1 MCKSS
6 EISSLLSKSENPD
19 DLLLAELLDNYL
31 TSLDSPDPISLVA
44 LQEQYPHLSD
54 QLASFGED
62 VEAIHRATKKLSSG
76 GSDALPTSFGIPK
89 QIGDFSISREIGRGG
104 MGIVYEAYQA
114 SLDRTVAIKIL
125 PSAAVWDHKQ
135 VTRFQNEA
143 RAAAQLHH
151 PHIVPVFSVG
161 EEEGL
166 HYYVMQ
172 FISGQS
178 LDKAIA
184 AVGEKLAAP
193 AAGDAVTLCK
203 ADVKPVITALDV
215 SDSHVS
221 TVSKQVSSA
230 ASRARFS
237 EAGNDLEFF
246 HAATRLGIE
255 AATALQYSH
264 DCGIIHR
271 DVKPSNLLIDEKGKL
286 WVADFGLARIG
297 WSSTVTMTGDVI
309 GTLRYLSPEQ
319 AAGKHAEVDARSDVY
334 GLGAT
339 LYELLTGQPPFQGDD
354 RQALLSKISTA
365 EPVHPRVINPSIPR
379 DLETVVLHSLAKER
393 EHRYESAQAFADDLG
408 RFLEG
413 VTPLARRPTILDRGQ
428 KFLFRH
434 RAAALVSFAAMLV
447 LTVIFG
453 GGVVMLARETAAK
466 NKALALSDQ
475 NLQRAEANLLQAR
488 EVVDKFG
495 IQLSE
500 LLQAIPGAE
509 KLRQELL
516 VETVNYY
523 HDLANQAK
531 DDPSMRSQVVDAHLK
546 VAGVTAAIG
555 ANNEAVHSY
564 QRGIELLNEQ
574 VALSP
579 DDRELKKRLGIVHNN
594 LALVMASSRIV
605 EEAREE
611 CVRAITIFDELLSQ
625 SPKDVEVMTQLA
637 EIQGNLS
644 TIESRLGNVAPARE
658 AIEQAIAT
666 VTKIYGANPED
677 IVVAHRL
684 AVLTNNL
691 SVMQR
696 QGSVTEAEQ
705 TARRAVELLQ
715 RGAEQQGT
723 SPELRADQALAYAN
737 LAAIQLR
744 RDKISDAFESF
755 DAAIGIQQ
763 VIVQQSPDVVRY
775 RLELISSLNGLALL
789 ENQRKEFPAAQKAFE
804 RADALYSQLVADY
817 PNEIAYASGWAAL
830 LNNAALVIT
839 QSGDFEKANL
849 VFRNAEFVQ
858 ERVVAFLPE
867 SRAAK
872 ATLSQIYVNHVRS
885 LREEADWGEAI
896 AVTKKR
902 GQLWAGNGQQLAG
915 VALQLF
921 ELSTAAPDAF
931 QEKLRKVTVDTL
943 HEAIDSGYI
952 PARGTEKE
960 LQLAE
965 VLYWQEAE
973 TLKQRWSP

>member
-1 MCKSS
+1 VRKSS
-6 EISSLLSKSENPD
+6 EIPESFSESENPD

-31 TSLDSPDPISLVA
+31 TSLDSPDPISLA
-44 LQEQYPHLSD
+44 TLQEQYPHLSD
-54 QLASFGED
+54 QLACFGED
-62 VEAIHRATKKLSSG
+62 VEAIHRATKQISSG
-76 GSDALPTSFGIPK
+76 GSGALPRSFGIPK
-89 QIGDFSISREIGRGG
+89 QIGDFSIGQEIGRGG
-104 MGIVYEAYQA
+104 MGVVYEAYQA
-114 SLDRTVAIKIL
+114 SLDRNVAIKIL
-125 PSAAVWDHKQ
+125 PSAAAWDHKQ

-166 HYYVMQ
+166 HYYSMQ

-184 AVGEKLAAP
+184 AVGEKLTAP
-193 AAGDAVTLCK
+193 APGDAVTLFK
-203 ADVKPVITALDV
+203 GDVKPVITALDAAN
-215 SDSHVS
+215 SQGIP
-221 TVSKQVSSA
+221 VSKPVSSA
-230 ASRARFS
+230 ALRSRFS
-237 EAGNDLEFF
+237 EADNDLEFF
-246 HAATRLGIE
+246 HAATRLGIQ
-255 AATALQYSH
+255 AASALQYSH

-286 WVADFGLARIG
+286 WVADFGLARVG
-297 WSSTVTMTGDVI
+297 WSSNVTMTGDVI
-309 GTLRYLSPEQ
+309 GTLRYSSPEQ
-319 AAGKHAEVDARSDVY
+319 AAGRHSEVDARSDVY

-354 RQALLSKISTA
+354 RQALLSKITTA
-365 EPVHPRVINPSIPR
+365 EPLDPRVINPSIPR

-408 RFLEG
+408 RFLDG
-413 VTPLARRPTILDRGQ
+413 VTPLARRPTIIDRGQ

-447 LTVIFG
+447 LTLLFG
-453 GGVVMLARETAAK
+453 TGVVMLAQETAAK
-466 NKALALSDQ
+466 NKALALSDR
-475 NLQRAEANLLQAR
+475 NLQRAEANLLKAR

-555 ANNEAVHSY
+555 ANNEAINSY
-564 QRGIELLNEQ
+564 RRGIKLLNEQ

-579 DDRELKKRLGIVHNN
+579 NDRELKKRLGVVHNN
-594 LALVMASSRIV
+594 LALVMASSRAV
-605 EEAREE
+605 EEARKE
-611 CVRAITIFDELLSQ
+611 CVRAITIFEELLSQ
-625 SPKDVEVMTQLA
+625 SPKDVEVITQLA

-644 TIESRLGNVAPARE
+644 TIESRLGNLAPARE
-658 AIEQAIAT
+658 AIQQAIAT
-666 VTKIYGANPED
+666 LTDLYGVNPEEL
-677 IVVAHRL
+677 VVAHRL

-696 QGSVTEAEQ
+696 QGSIAEAEQ

-715 RGAEQQGT
+715 RSAEQQGV

-744 RDKISDAFESF
+744 RENISDAFESF
-755 DAAIGIQQ
+755 ENAIGIQQ

-789 ENQRKEFPAAQKAFE
+789 ENHRKEFSAAQKAFE
-804 RADALYSQLVADY
+804 RANVLYSQLVTDY

-830 LNNAALVIT
+830 LNNAALVLA
-839 QSGDFEKANL
+839 QASDFGKANQ
-849 VFRNAEFVQ
+849 VFKNAEYVQ

-867 SRAAK
+867 ALAAK
-872 ATLSQIYVNHVRS
+872 TTLSRIYVNHERS
-885 LREEADWGEAI
+885 LRKESAWEEAV

-902 GQLWAGNGQQLAG
+902 GQLWSGNGQQLAG
-915 VALQLF
+915 VALQFF
-921 ELSTAAPDAF
+921 ELSTAAPAAF
-931 QEKLRKVTVDTL
+931 QEKLRKVTVDAL

-952 PARGTEKE
+952 PTRGTEKE

-965 VLYWQEAE
+965 VLHWQEAE

>member
-6 EISSLLSKSENPD
+6 ERPESFSNLENPD
-19 DLLLAELLDNYL
+19 DQLLAEVLDKYL
-31 TSLDSPDPISLVA
+31 TSLDSEAPISLA
-44 LQEQYPHLSD
+44 SLQEQYPHLSD
-54 QLASFGED
+54 QLACFGED

-76 GSDALPTSFGIPK
+76 GSGALPSSFGIPK
-89 QIGDFSISREIGRGG
+89 QIGDFAIGHEIGRGG
-104 MGIVYEAYQA
+104 MGIVYKAYQA
-114 SLDRTVAIKIL
+114 SLDRNVAIKIL
-125 PSAAVWDHKQ
+125 PSAAAWDHKQ

-166 HYYVMQ
+166 HYYAMQ
-172 FISGQS
+172 LISGQS
-178 LDKAIA
+178 LDKAIT
-184 AVGEKLAAP
+184 AVGEQLAAP
-193 AAGDAVTLCK
+193 AAGDAITLFKGDINPVLTAPKTSNSHSVSVTTQ
-203 ADVKPVITALDV
+203 PSSGV
-215 SDSHVS
+215 SRNRLNLS
-221 TVSKQVSSA
+221 
-230 ASRARFS
+230 
-237 EAGNDLEFF
+237 GNELKFF
-246 HAATRLGIE
+246 HAAARVGIE

-271 DVKPSNLLIDEKGKL
+271 DVKPSNLLIDDAGKL
-286 WVADFGLARIG
+286 WVADFGLARVG
-297 WSSTVTMTGDVI
+297 WSSNVTMTGDVM

-319 AAGKHAEVDARSDVY
+319 AAGRHSEVDARSDVY

-354 RQALLSKISTA
+354 RQAILSKISTA

-408 RFLEG
+408 RFLDG

-564 QRGIELLNEQ
+564 RRGIELLNEQ

-594 LALVMASSRIV
+594 LALVMANTQSV
-605 EEAREE
+605 EKAREE
-611 CVRAITIFDELLSQ
+611 CVRAITIFEELLSQ
-625 SPKDVEVMTQLA
+625 SLKDVEVMTQLA

-666 VTKIYGANPED
+666 LTDMYGANPED
-677 IVVAHRL
+677 LVVAHRL

-696 QGSVTEAEQ
+696 QGSIDEAEH
-705 TARRAVELLQ
+705 TARRAVELL
-715 RGAEQQGT
+715 RSSAEQQGA

-744 RDKISDAFESF
+744 GKKISDAFESF
-755 DAAIGIQQ
+755 ENAIGIQQ

-789 ENQRKEFPAAQKAFE
+789 ENQRKEFLAAQKAFE
-804 RADALYSQLVADY
+804 RADVLYSQLVADY

-885 LREEADWGEAI
+885 LRKEPDWEEAI
-896 AVTKKR
+896 SVTKKR
-902 GQLWAGNGQQLAG
+902 GQLWSSNGQQLAG
-915 VALQLF
+915 VALQFF
-921 ELSTAAPDAF
+921 ELSTAAPDTF

-960 LQLAE
+960 LQLAK